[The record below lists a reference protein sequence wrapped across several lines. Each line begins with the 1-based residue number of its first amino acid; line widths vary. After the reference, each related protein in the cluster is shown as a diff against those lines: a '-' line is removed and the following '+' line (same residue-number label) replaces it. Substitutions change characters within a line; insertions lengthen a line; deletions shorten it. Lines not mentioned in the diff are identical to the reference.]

1 MDDRRALIAVV
12 LIFLVLLTFNIY
24 QSQQRRKQAA
34 EEPEG
39 TVATEVTEEPGAPSG
54 ATEPVRE
61 SATPEAAA
69 PEQVPGVSEEERP
82 TEEGPEVVTRIE
94 APLWS
99 AALSSRGAVVLSWR
113 LKAYRAAS
121 GDTVDLVAPESR
133 GLGVRV
139 RYGAIDL
146 DTADRVFESEAP
158 KEIVLREGSGPATV
172 RYRLAGADGIE
183 VLREYTFYP
192 DSYSFDLA
200 VDVRG
205 VTGPAAT
212 RELWVGWPGVP
223 ATEAKESAKD
233 LASVSM
239 VDGRQTR
246 TDAGR
251 VRREPSL
258 RIGEIAWATSQS
270 RYFMTALVPASPF
283 TAVEAF
289 GEPDAS
295 FVGFRAAEPIPE
307 GGGAVRLTAYAGP
320 QDYRLLEQVDPS
332 LARAIDMGWRLTRPL
347 SALVLRAMVWAHGL
361 IPNYGLIIII
371 FSVLTKLLFYRLTHK
386 SFTEMKR
393 MQDLQPRLED
403 LKKKYANN
411 KEELARAQMNLYK
424 EAGVN
429 PLGSCLPMLL
439 QMPVFVA
446 LFQVLRTTIE
456 LRGAPFVLWITDLS
470 QPDTIATIAG
480 FPLHVLPLLMGVGM
494 LVQQQFSSRDPSQA
508 MMGKLMPIVF
518 TALFYNFASG
528 LVLYWLVNTVLSVAQ
543 QYYIHRG
550 PSAAVESS
558 VGAAAPTGVPGNPQ
572 ASSVTAAPEF
582 IEDAEVVED
591 PARAPGQGPS
601 RKKGGGKRRKK
612 RKRR

>member
-24 QSQQRRKQAA
+24 QSQQRRRLAA
-34 EEPEG
+34 EEPQEP
-39 TVATEVTEEPGAPSG
+39 VATAVVDDAGSAPSG
-54 ATEPVRE
+54 TEPAGE
-61 SATPEAAA
+61 SVAPEGAVAAA
-69 PEQVPGVSEEERP
+69 AQGQAAEAQATDEAQ
-82 TEEGPEVVTRIE
+82 EVVTRIE

-99 AALSSRGAVVLSWR
+99 VTLSSRGAAIVSWR
-113 LKAYRAAS
+113 LANYRAAS
-121 GDTVDLVAPESR
+121 GDPVELVWPGAR
-133 GLGVRV
+133 GLTVRV
-139 RYGAIDL
+139 RHGAVDL
-146 DTADRVFESEAP
+146 DTAETVFAYEGPE
-158 KEIVLREGSGPATV
+158 EIVLEEGSPPITV
-172 RYRLAGADGIE
+172 RYRMASGDGLGLE
-183 VLREYTFYP
+183 REYTFYP
-192 DSYSFDLA
+192 DRYSFDVA
-200 VDVRG
+200 IG
-205 VTGPAAT
+205 VSGVEEPAAT
-212 RELWVGWPGVP
+212 REVWIGWPGVP

-233 LASVSM
+233 LASVAM
-239 VDGRQTR
+239 VDGSPTR
-246 TDAGR
+246 VDAGR
-251 VRREPSL
+251 LRREPAV
-258 RIGEIAWATSQS
+258 RVGEVAWATSQS
-270 RYFMTALVPASPF
+270 RYFMTALVPTSPF

-289 GEPDAS
+289 GEPEADFA
-295 FVGFRAAEPIPE
+295 GFRAAAPISE

-320 QDYRLLEQVDPS
+320 QDYRLLEQVQPT

-347 SALVLRAMVWAHGL
+347 SALVLRALVWAYGL
-361 IPNYGLIIII
+361 VPNYGVIIIV
-371 FSVLTKLLFYRLTHK
+371 FSILTKLLFYRLTHK

-393 MQDLQPRLED
+393 MQDLQPRLEE

-411 KEELARAQMNLYK
+411 KEELARAQMSLYK

-439 QMPVFVA
+439 QMPVFIA

-456 LRGAPFVLWITDLS
+456 LRGAPFALWITDLS

-480 FPLHVLPLLMGVGM
+480 FPLHVLPLLMGAGM

-528 LVLYWLVNTVLSVAQ
+528 LVIYWLVNTVLSVAQ

-550 PSAAVESS
+550 PSAAMEPSAD
-558 VGAAAPTGVPGNPQ
+558 AAAPTSVPSAPQ
-572 ASSVTAAPEF
+572 ASSRTAAPEF

-591 PARAPGQGPS
+591 PAPSPGNPQ

>member
-24 QSQQRRKQAA
+24 QSQQKRKQAA
-34 EEPEG
+34 EEPEA
-39 TVATEVTEEPGAPSG
+39 TVTTEVTEETGALSG
-54 ATEPVRE
+54 AAGPARE
-61 SATPEAAA
+61 RAAPEAAA
-69 PEQVPGVSEEERP
+69 PERVSELVEEAKP
-82 TEEGPEVVTRIE
+82 AEEAPEVVTRIE

-99 AALSSRGAVVLSWR
+99 ATLSSRGGALLSWR
-113 LKAYRAAS
+113 LKEYRAAS
-121 GDTVDLVAPESR
+121 GDTVDLVAPGSR
-133 GLGVRV
+133 GLAVRI
-139 RYGAIDL
+139 RYGTVDL
-146 DTADRVFESEAP
+146 DTGETVFEHEGP
-158 KEIVLREGSGPATV
+158 KEIVLKEGSAPATV
-172 RYRLAGADGIE
+172 RYRLAGASGIE
-183 VLREYTFYP
+183 LVREYTFYP
-192 DSYSFDLA
+192 ERYSFDVA

-205 VTGPAAT
+205 LNGPAAT
-212 RELWVGWPGVP
+212 RELWIGWPGVP
-223 ATEAKESAKD
+223 ATETKESAKD
-233 LASVSM
+233 LASVAM

-246 TDAGR
+246 TDVGR

-258 RIGEIAWATSQS
+258 RVGEIAWATSQS
-270 RYFMTALVPASPF
+270 RYFMTALVPTRPF
-283 TAVEAF
+283 TAVESFA
-289 GEPDAS
+289 GPEAQ
-295 FVGFRAAEPIPE
+295 FVGFRAADAIPE
-307 GGGAVRLTAYAGP
+307 AGGATRFTAYAGP
-320 QDYRLLEQVDPS
+320 QDYRLLEQVEPS

-361 IPNYGLIIII
+361 VPNYGLIIIV
-371 FSVLTKLLFYRLTHK
+371 FSILTKLLFYRLTHK
-386 SFTEMKR
+386 SFMEMKR
-393 MQDLQPRLED
+393 MQDLQPRLEE
-403 LKKKYANN
+403 LKTKYANN

-456 LRGAPFVLWITDLS
+456 LRGAPFALWITDLS

-550 PSAAVESS
+550 PSAAVEPS

-572 ASSVTAAPEF
+572 ASSTTAAPEF
-582 IEDAEVVED
+582 LEDAEVVED
-591 PARAPGQGPS
+591 SARAPANPS
-601 RKKGGGKRRKK
+601 QKKGGRKRRKK